1 MIFPAYSAY
10 TEDKRQRK
18 EFSQMTATYENL
30 PKIAKII
37 LQILFGGVIGSVYRI
52 VRFAEGKNVVTLVAG
67 ILGFFG
73 VGVVYWIVDLITEIG
88 QNKIVFF
95 AD

>member
-1 MIFPAYSAY
+1 
-10 TEDKRQRK
+10 
-18 EFSQMTATYENL
+18 MTATYENL

-37 LQILFGGVIGSVYRI
+37 LQIFFGGVIGSVYRI
-52 VRFAEGKNVVTLVAG
+52 VRFVENRNIVTLIAG
-67 ILGFFG
+67 ILGF
-73 VGVVYWIVDLITEIG
+73 VGIGAVYWIVDLITEIM

>member
-1 MIFPAYSAY
+1 
-10 TEDKRQRK
+10 
-18 EFSQMTATYENL
+18 MTATYENL

-37 LQILFGGVIGSVYRI
+37 LQIFFGGVIGSVYRI
-52 VRFAEGKNVVTLVAG
+52 VRFVEKRNVLTLVAG
-67 ILGFFG
+67 ILGFVG
-73 VGVVYWIVDLITEIG
+73 VGVVYWIVDLITEIT